1 MLIRFFRYAV
11 RIEQKKNKI
20 SLSFCIILKKDLN
33 ITEIIKYY
41 LLGMIKHKPYPLNQ
55 RIRYGIDNFMSRGS
69 ASIFLALLLLF
80 TFGFLFMVIL
90 RVIANIFIP
99 DETLSGWFEIP
110 WRVYVAVMEGSAAE
124 TDGDSNW
131 PAKVTSIIGVLVGL
145 VLFSS
150 MVAFITSVFESK
162 LAELRRGRSL
172 VLEQNHTLILGFG
185 DRIIEVIRE
194 LIEANESEPDA
205 AIVILAEDDKEE
217 MDNIIRDNILDFVT
231 TRVITRSGIPTNINS
246 LKKVQ
251 AEHARSVIIMNSAP
265 SWRPVAE
272 LKLADALVLKSIM
285 SIIAVCDGEQHPP
298 IVCEIHSD
306 RDRDLAENIT
316 DGIVK
321 ALNEVSVLSR
331 MIAQLALSRNGLSV
345 VYSDMVGFDGNEF
358 YFYKPENGWGGPL
371 TFGES
376 INRFKDSTPMGVHTG
391 DGEIKLNPPSN
402 TKISEN
408 DELIVFAEDDST
420 IFFFPE
426 PVHKPKINKIPD
438 IVSNLKKQKVAILNW
453 TSKASIIME
462 KLCTYVP
469 DESEII
475 AFHHEKT
482 PDMDSYLAQL
492 KNNYPKLNISIKSMD
507 LNDLND
513 LNDIE
518 PQNFDSI
525 LILSPGG
532 TTIEEMDAYVISLL
546 IRVRQILQNKKLKK
560 WPKLI
565 TEVMDSE
572 NIDIILNSGVEDF
585 MVSNQFVSQIM
596 AQVSEEPLALDVYD
610 DLFRAEGSELY
621 IKPADFYF
629 SFEGQQSI
637 TLPYGDCTEAALL
650 RREVCL
656 GIQLNAHQNERDKF
670 FGVSLIPD
678 KSEKIT
684 LTPKDGLITL
694 AEDET

>member
-1 MLIRFFRYAV
+1 
-11 RIEQKKNKI
+11 
-20 SLSFCIILKKDLN
+20 
-33 ITEIIKYY
+33 
-41 LLGMIKHKPYPLNQ
+41 MIKHKPYPLNQ
-55 RIRYGIDNFMSRGS
+55 RIRYKVDNFMSRGS

-80 TFGFLFMVIL
+80 TFGFLSMVIL
-90 RVIANIFIP
+90 RVMANIFIP

-217 MDNIIRDNILDFVT
+217 MDNIIRDNILDFAS
-231 TRVITRSGIPTNINS
+231 TRVITRSGITTNINS

-251 AEHARSVIIMNSAP
+251 AKHARSVIIMNSAP
-265 SWRPVAE
+265 SWRPASE

-285 SIIAVCDGEQHPP
+285 SIIAVCDGEEHPP
-298 IVCEIHSD
+298 IVCEIHSN

-316 DGIVK
+316 EGTVK

-358 YFYKPENGWGGPL
+358 YFYKPENGWGGAL

-391 DGEIKLNPPSN
+391 GGEIKLNPPSD
-402 TKISEN
+402 TEISEN

-420 IFFFPE
+420 IFYFPE
-426 PVHKPKINKIPD
+426 PVQKPKVNKIPD
-438 IVSNLKKQKVAILNW
+438 MVVNLRKQKVAILNW
-453 TSKASIIME
+453 TSKAAIIME

-492 KNNYPKLNISIKSMD
+492 KDDYPKLNMSIKSTD

-532 TTIEEMDAYVISLL
+532 ITIEEMDAYVISLL

-629 SFEGQQSI
+629 SFENQTSI
-637 TLPYGDCTEAALL
+637 TIPYGDCKEAALL
-650 RREVCL
+650 RKEVCL
-656 GIQLNAHQNERDKF
+656 GIQFNEHQNERDKL

-678 KSEKIT
+678 KSEQIT
-684 LTPKDGLITL
+684 LTPEDGLITL